1 MSSVTRSVV
10 TDHDDDEE
18 EEESSAACICGSFM
32 SKGFKRNQVLDYSSE
47 IEEEE
52 GDQDYYYSDGFF
64 EIKLMKEA
72 LDTIPESEED
82 EISTVFSL
90 DFHKCDEEEEENLV
104 YVAVGEG
111 DSSMQVLSWALKN
124 TVTPSTTT
132 LYLIH
137 VFPVIKFIPSPL
149 GKIPRSH
156 VKLEYVNH
164 YLTQEKDKRKL
175 LLKKFIDLCIL
186 YKVKVEMV
194 LIEGDKVA
202 EAIVD
207 LVGKLDIRKLVIG
220 TNTSYLRG
228 KSRSGGI
235 ADKVLKNAQ
244 ETCDVKII
252 CQGREV
258 MDKMIMR
265 NSNSSR
271 STDSTTNSQS
281 QDEDEP
287 RSSIVPPLR
296 FVPNPIPTWLFR
308 PRFLSPNDMT
318 KH

>member
-1 MSSVTRSVV
+1 MSSVAKSLE

-18 EEESSAACICGSFM
+18 EESSAAFSCASFM

-47 IEEEE
+47 IAEEDE
-52 GDQDYYYSDGFF
+52 DYYYSDGFF
-64 EIKLMKEA
+64 EIKLMKDA
-72 LDTIPESEED
+72 LDTIQEAEED
-82 EISTVFSL
+82 ETSTVFSL
-90 DFHKCDEEEEENLV
+90 DFHKCDEEEKEENLV

-111 DSSMQVLSWALKN
+111 DSSMEVLSWALKN
-124 TVTPSTTT
+124 SVTPSTTT

-175 LLKKFIDLCIL
+175 LLKKFIDLCIH
-186 YKVKVEMV
+186 YKVKVEML

-220 TNTSYLRG
+220 TNTSYLR

-258 MDKMIMR
+258 MDKMIMS

-281 QDEDEP
+281 QSQDQDEP
-287 RSSIVPPLR
+287 RSSIVP
-296 FVPNPIPTWLFR
+296 NPIPTWFFR
-308 PRFLSPNDMT
+308 TRFLSPQ
-318 KH
+318 